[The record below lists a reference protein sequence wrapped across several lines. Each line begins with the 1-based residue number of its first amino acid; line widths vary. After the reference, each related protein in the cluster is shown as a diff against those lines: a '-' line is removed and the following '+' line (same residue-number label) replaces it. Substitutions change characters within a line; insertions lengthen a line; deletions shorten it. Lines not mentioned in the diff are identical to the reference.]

1 MLWVKGSK
9 TERTKKD
16 QLRWLGSYTA
26 WWGKLQLKHP
36 AFIWSIASTRCK
48 VLANIIQCLNS
59 IQALM
64 IKRRVRHFWIKP
76 LGADRWIQ
84 SDFFTRHPL
93 VFEKKGVQ
101 TPKLPLNGRSDSFI
115 KPRMRHWVTAKHS
128 GSSEFFV
135 SLPLHSAIC
144 AVLCLKAELESG
156 GHTSAG
162 FRFQS
167 VTHLWRGRDGW
178 VWSKCHPKFC
188 SYSMCSVAEKRRFL
202 LLVFFIS

>member
-1 MLWVKGSK
+1 MIRILYRLMRK
-9 TERTKKD
+9 TTIETSCIH
-16 QLRWLGSYTA
+16 L
-26 WWGKLQLKHP
+26 
-36 AFIWSIASTRCK
+36 
-48 VLANIIQCLNS
+48 VNS
-59 IQALM
+59 IHEVQSSSKHYSMFKQHSSTDDQKTRASLLNKA
-64 IKRRVRHFWIKP
+64 IGCWSLDPIRLLHSTPTRIRKKR
-76 LGADRWIQ
+76 
-84 SDFFTRHPL
+84 
-93 VFEKKGVQ
+93 VQ
-101 TPKLPLNGRSDSFI
+101 TPKLPLNGRRDSFI

-167 VTHLWRGRDGW
+167 VTHLWWGRDGW